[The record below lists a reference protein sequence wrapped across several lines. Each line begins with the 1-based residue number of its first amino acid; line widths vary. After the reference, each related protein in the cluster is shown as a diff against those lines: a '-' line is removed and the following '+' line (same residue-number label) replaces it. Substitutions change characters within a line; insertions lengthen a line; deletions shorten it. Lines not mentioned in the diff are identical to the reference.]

1 MENYNSILTLYQ
13 QRARSKPRARSNIT
27 EEGGPERAEISIN
40 MSMQDW
46 LEEQQRGRL
55 DTKGRGEERREEER
69 LEQERLERVRKRRT
83 EIDME
88 RVAAAV
94 RQAQERQQAQ
104 TDAGQGITSTN
115 LQSGKN

>member
-1 MENYNSILTLYQ
+1 
-13 QRARSKPRARSNIT
+13 
-27 EEGGPERAEISIN
+27 
-40 MSMQDW
+40 MQDW

-55 DTKGRGEERREEER
+55 DTKGRGEERWEEERLEQERLKQERLEQERLEQERLEQERLEQER

-94 RQAQERQQAQ
+94 RQAQERQQVQ